1 MPGWQRIVTGAMLA
15 LMCMVPAVPAAGL
28 FAQEPAD
35 TLRVGLD
42 FQDASLAAVFTALAR
57 VAGLNLMVA
66 ELPSRTVTLQ
76 VQQTPSRDAV
86 IEIMRG
92 LADSHQLSFVE
103 SDDLIRIGPPAVP
116 AQNARTTVAAAV
128 ATDLHVYRLKH
139 ARASSLASTLES
151 LFSGGARPADVQ
163 ISERSNRNMVP
174 PIPDAQEPEPHIVEA
189 GFPAARQRPAL
200 LDIIPDPATNSL
212 LVRASAADWPVI
224 EAAIQAL
231 DLRPLQVLIEVVI
244 AEVRR
249 DRDIEVG
256 ISAQGSDHET
266 RTSGELAGSST
277 GNLVLDVLQV
287 ADLNLDVAI
296 SLLSAAGRVRI
307 LSRPAVLAQNNR
319 EARILVGSERP
330 FIQVFRSLPTDA
342 AIRDQIVQYRDV
354 GTSLTLIPTI
364 NPDGYVNLELLQEVS
379 TATAETQFGAPVIST
394 REVATHLF
402 VRSGQ
407 TAVIG
412 GLVDNQLVTTR
423 TGVPLLKD
431 IPVLG
436 WLFGSTARRS
446 TQSELFL
453 FLTPHV
459 LETDEDLD
467 ALRRR
472 IEDRGGMKDLLGD
485 PPILPAVQ
493 EPARLLP
500 DTSTV
505 RRNHR

>member
-1 MPGWQRIVTGAMLA
+1 MPRGQIVLSRWLVALA
-15 LMCMVPAVPAAGL
+15 CALPGIQPINL
-28 FAQEPAD
+28 QAQEPSD

-42 FQDASLAAVFTALAR
+42 FQDASLAAVLTALAR
-57 VAGLNLMVA
+57 AAGLNLVVA
-66 ELPSRTVTLQ
+66 ELPQRTVTLQ
-76 VQQTPSRDAV
+76 VQQALSRGTV

-92 LADSHQLSFVE
+92 LAESHQLSFVE
-103 SDDLIRIGPPAVP
+103 SDNLIRIGPSAV
-116 AQNARTTVAAAV
+116 AVQDAAGVVTTGG
-128 ATDLHVYRLKH
+128 ATDLHVYRLMH
-139 ARASSLASTLES
+139 ARASSLAATLES

-163 ISERSNRNMVP
+163 ISGRTNPMNVP
-174 PIPDAQEPEPHIVEA
+174 PMPDPQEPELPSPDAELRAV
-189 GFPAARQRPAL
+189 PRRAAV

-212 LVRASAADWPVI
+212 LVRAGAADWPVI

-256 ISAQGSDHET
+256 ISAQGADHET
-266 RTSGELAGSST
+266 RTRGEVIGTSG
-277 GNLVLDVLQV
+277 GNLVLEVLQV

-296 SLLSAAGRVRI
+296 SILSASGQVKI

-364 NPDGYVNLELLQEVS
+364 NPDGYVNLELVQEVS

-394 REVATHLF
+394 REVATNLF
-402 VRSGQ
+402 IRNGQ

-436 WLFGSTARRS
+436 WLFGSTSRRS

-459 LETDEDLD
+459 LETDDDMD

-472 IEDRGGMKDLLGD
+472 IEERGEMQELLGQ
-485 PPILPAVQ
+485 PPIVPPRQ
-493 EPARLLP
+493 EQSGARP
-500 DTSTV
+500 DTVTTS
-505 RRNHR
+505 RNPR

>member
-1 MPGWQRIVTGAMLA
+1 VA
-15 LMCMVPAVPAAGL
+15 LICALPVIQPINLQG
-28 FAQEPAD
+28 QEPTD

-42 FQDASLAAVFTALAR
+42 FQDASLAAVLTALAR
-57 VAGLNLMVA
+57 AAGLNLVVA
-66 ELPSRTVTLQ
+66 ELPQRTVTLQ
-76 VQQTPSRDAV
+76 VQQALSRETV

-92 LADSHQLSFVE
+92 LAESHQLSFVE
-103 SDDLIRIGPPAVP
+103 SDNLIRIGPS
-116 AQNARTTVAAAV
+116 AV
-128 ATDLHVYRLKH
+128 AVQDAPGVATARGSTDLHVYRLKH
-139 ARASSLASTLES
+139 ARASSLAATLAS
-151 LFSGGARPADVQ
+151 LFSGDARPADVQ
-163 ISERSNRNMVP
+163 ISGRNDPMNVP
-174 PIPDAQEPEPHIVEA
+174 PMPDPQELPLPPADA
-189 GFPAARQRPAL
+189 GMPAGPRRPAV

-212 LVRASAADWPVI
+212 LIRASAVDWPVI

-256 ISAQGSDHET
+256 ISARGSDHET
-266 RTSGELAGSST
+266 RTTGELIGISP
-277 GNLVLDVLQV
+277 GNLVLEVLQV

-296 SLLSAAGRVRI
+296 SVLSASGRVKI

-364 NPDGYVNLELLQEVS
+364 NPDGYVNLELVQEVS

-394 REVATHLF
+394 REVATNLF
-402 VRSGQ
+402 IRNGQ

-412 GLVDNQLVTTR
+412 GLVDNQLVTAR

-436 WLFGSTARRS
+436 WLFGSTTRRS

-459 LETDEDLD
+459 LETDEDMD
-467 ALRRR
+467 SLRRR
-472 IEDRGGMKDLLGD
+472 IEERGEMNDLLRQ
-485 PPILPAVQ
+485 PPIVPPVREQ
-493 EPARLLP
+493 VRPQP
-500 DTSTV
+500 DTTSTARDV
-505 RRNHR
+505 R

>member
-1 MPGWQRIVTGAMLA
+1 VILRRLQVPKRLIVALICVLSAVRPIDLLA
-15 LMCMVPAVPAAGL
+15 QDPSDP
-28 FAQEPAD
+28 
-35 TLRVGLD
+35 LRAGLD
-42 FQDASLAAVFTALAR
+42 FQDANLAAVFTALAR
-57 VAGLNLMVA
+57 AAGLNVIVA
-66 ELPSRTVTLQ
+66 ELPARTVTLQ
-76 VQQTPSRDAV
+76 VQQAPSREAV
-86 IEIMRG
+86 IDIMRG
-92 LADSHQLSFVE
+92 LAESHQLSFVE
-103 SDDLIRIGPPAVP
+103 SDNLIRIGPPAAAVQD
-116 AQNARTTVAAAV
+116 ALDTAAAV
-128 ATDLHVYRLKH
+128 GATELHVYRLRH

-151 LFSGGARPADVQ
+151 LFSGGARPADIQ
-163 ISERSNRNMVP
+163 ISGRGNRNMIP
-174 PIPDAQEPEPHIVEA
+174 PTPDPQEPEPPIA
-189 GFPAARQRPAL
+189 DPGLPAPRQRPAV

-256 ISAQGSDHET
+256 ISARGSDHET
-266 RTSGELAGSST
+266 RASGELAGSST

-296 SLLSAAGRVRI
+296 SILSASGRVRI

-394 REVATHLF
+394 RVVATHLF
-402 VRSGQ
+402 IRSGQ

-412 GLVDNQLVTTR
+412 GLVDSQLVTTR

-431 IPVLG
+431 IPFFG

-459 LETDEDLD
+459 IETDEDLD
-467 ALRRR
+467 SLRRR
-472 IEDRGGMKDLLGD
+472 IEDRGEMKDLLSQ
-485 PPILPAVQ
+485 PILPPVQ
-493 EPARLLP
+493 QPVQPLP
-500 DTSTV
+500 DTTRVS
-505 RRNHR
+505 RPPR